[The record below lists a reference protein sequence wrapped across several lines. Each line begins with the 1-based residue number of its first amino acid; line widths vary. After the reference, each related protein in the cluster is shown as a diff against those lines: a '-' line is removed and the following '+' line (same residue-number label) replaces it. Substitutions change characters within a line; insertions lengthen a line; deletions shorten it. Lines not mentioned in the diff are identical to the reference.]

1 MRGNNARTI
10 LRLLRRVLWP
20 VVRSGVPLPRPVF
33 DLGIFWCY
41 NDVLG
46 RRLWFG
52 EPIESSGRVFFQSY
66 LAPGMVFVDIGANQG
81 LYTILAARRCGQTGQ
96 VVAVEPCRVQRQ
108 RLRWNLRWNGLRG
121 VRVRGE
127 AVGSSKGLGTLHVV
141 QGPETQGN
149 SLRPP
154 APDIAQ
160 RWKLETV
167 SVITLDDLCEEE
179 KISGEVDVIK
189 IDVEGGEQDVLRGA
203 KRSLAFA
210 KRPLIYS
217 EVCDRRTRPWGY
229 SAREIVLDLLGRD
242 FSWWEVATGTIMQH
256 VIQNEYPGDNLL
268 AVPREREEAFVARMK
283 SLGWRV
289 IGTSDG

>member
-1 MRGNNARTI
+1 MSGNKAKTI
-10 LRLLRRVLWP
+10 RRLLSDSLWP
-20 VVRSGVPLPRPVF
+20 LIRLGIPLPRPVF
-33 DLGIFWCY
+33 DLGAFWCY

-52 EPIESSGRVFFQSY
+52 QAPESVGRSFLYSY
-66 LAPGMVFVDIGANQG
+66 MDPGMVFVDLGANQG
-81 LYTILAARRCGQTGQ
+81 LYTILAARRCGETGR

-108 RLRWNLRWNGLRG
+108 RLRLNLICNGMWR

-141 QGPETQGN
+141 QGPETGGN

-154 APDIAQ
+154 APDIAE
-160 RWKLETV
+160 RWRLETV
-167 SVITLDDLCEEE
+167 SIITLDDLCEEE
-179 KISGEVDVIK
+179 KISGEVDFIK
-189 IDVEGGEQDVLRGA
+189 IDVEGGELDVLRGA

-210 KRPLIYS
+210 KRPLIYC
-217 EVCDRRTRPWGY
+217 EICDRRTRPWGY

-242 FSWWEVATGTIMQH
+242 FSWWEVATGTIRQH

-268 AVPREREEAFVARMK
+268 AVPREREDAFVARMN

-289 IGTSDG
+289 IGPPDR